1 MRPVSQLGA
10 GHKLWIGCCCEML
23 FWPVRCCFGHSMCH
37 VVLASTLLFWPLY
50 VKSCCFGH
58 YVVVLAIVCVRS
70 CCFSQYVV
78 FWPLYVSSQ
87 CSFGQYVAVWVILHV
102 VLTIACVVLD
112 STLLFWS
119 LCMLL
124 FWPLCTQ
131 QSVIETESNVPVAVL
146 WLI

>member
-1 MRPVSQLGA
+1 M
-10 GHKLWIGCCCEML
+10 
-23 FWPVRCCFGHSMCH
+23 
-37 VVLASTLLFWPLY
+37 
-50 VKSCCFGH
+50 SCCFGH

>member
-1 MRPVSQLGA
+1 
-10 GHKLWIGCCCEML
+10 ML
-23 FWPVRCCFGHSMCH
+23 FWPVRCCFGHCMSNH
-37 VVLASTLLFWPLY
+37 VVLATMLFWPLY
-50 VKSCCFGH
+50 VSGH
-58 YVVVLAIVCVRS
+58 VVLAGTLL
-70 CCFSQYVV
+70 

-87 CSFGQYVAVWVILHV
+87 CSFGLYVVVAVILHV
-102 VLTIACVVLD
+102 VLTIVCVVLD
-112 STLLFWS
+112 STLLFWP